1 MPLTLM
7 FIVMNASFLGIIGDA
22 FKKLFDVIWDVIKW
36 IGRQIANL
44 FQFLIDILVAFFKVI
59 YDLIAGLL
67 YLLYKIGVLA
77 VKLFQLFLETAQL
90 LWSFVV
96 GLIRTMGQLVFS
108 PIGSSPNNAYS
119 GMIGNVMTQ
128 ANTVFQLNSVAYI
141 LLFVI
146 WVSTAVSAIKLLSS
160 IKNL

>member
-1 MPLTLM
+1 MPLTFML
-7 FIVMNASFLGIIGDA
+7 IIMNASFLGIIGDA

-44 FQFLIDILVAFFKVI
+44 FQFLIDILIAFFKVI

-67 YLLYKIGVLA
+67 YFLYKIGVLA

-108 PIGSSPNNAYS
+108 PIVSSPNNAYS